1 MRRRGYLSVLWGL
14 FEWITAQGSYGHEK
28 SWKVMEF
35 ENSFSR
41 PGKVMDFR
49 QNGQGH
55 GKVMEFNF
63 FGTRFRAV

>member
-1 MRRRGYLSVLWGL
+1 MIVKHVVLCYVML
-14 FEWITAQGSYGHEK
+14 CYVMLYYVMLCYVMSQGSYGHEK

-49 QNGQGH
+49 
-55 GKVMEFNF
+55 
-63 FGTRFRAV
+63 

>member
-1 MRRRGYLSVLWGL
+1 
-14 FEWITAQGSYGHEK
+14 
-28 SWKVMEF
+28 MEF